1 MISVREVQS
10 NEKKLI
16 NEIVSIHLNT
26 FELLVWDEVS
36 EGAVHVAKETQNGCW
51 ADIRI

>member
-1 MISVREVQS
+1 MKRTLTKNNAVFVQG
-10 NEKKLI
+10 
-16 NEIVSIHLNT
+16 
-26 FELLVWDEVS
+26 WDEVS

>member
-1 MISVREVQS
+1 MSFVGTRPEVV
-10 NEKKLI
+10 K
-16 NEIVSIHLNT
+16 
-26 FELLVWDEVS
+26 WDEVS

>member
-1 MISVREVQS
+1 MPGDAGHTVKESWQS
-10 NEKKLI
+10 RNC
-16 NEIVSIHLNT
+16 SPA
-26 FELLVWDEVS
+26 WDEVS